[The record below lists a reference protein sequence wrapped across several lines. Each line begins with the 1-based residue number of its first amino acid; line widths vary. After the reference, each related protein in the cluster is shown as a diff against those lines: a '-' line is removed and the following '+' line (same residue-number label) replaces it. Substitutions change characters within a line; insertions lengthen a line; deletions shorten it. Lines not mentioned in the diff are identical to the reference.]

1 MSEKTKRILIRRRTR
16 EVITIKPSEPT
27 TFVCEHC
34 GTERTF
40 KLVENA
46 GNKLLT
52 NGENNNENNNQT
64 R

>member
-1 MSEKTKRILIRRRTR
+1 MNEKTKKILIRRRTR
-16 EVITIKPSEPT
+16 EVFTVKQNEPT

-34 GTERTF
+34 GTEQTF

-46 GNKLLT
+46 NNKLL
-52 NGENNNENNNQT
+52 NKGENNNENNNQT